1 MMRFLELAGE
11 EVQYQV
17 ERLDDWISGGR
28 KASRRKILVNGS
40 PKTGTTWMLYLLSS
54 LPGYRNVGNFNES
67 IHRYSQTLPGDVI
80 HGHEFY
86 SPELKEALESAGIR
100 VILMVRDP
108 RDQAISRLF
117 HVRRDASLKWHAP
130 LNEASDDEAIMM
142 CIEGRPGLR
151 GVAEANELTDSW
163 LCGEEDCALWVKY
176 EDLMSSPEASLLAVL
191 HYLDIYAK
199 EKFVRTIIS
208 RNRFE
213 RLTMGRR
220 LWLRGRSPGQEDR
233 SSHFRKG
240 IVGDW
245 RNYFK
250 EEHKQRFKEVAGPSL
265 IKLGYESDDSW

>member
-1 MMRFLELAGE
+1 MMRFLEITGE
-11 EVQYQV
+11 EVQYRV
-17 ERLDDWISGGR
+17 ERLDYWMSGGR
-28 KASRRKILVNGS
+28 KASHGKILVNGS

-54 LPGYRNVGNFNES
+54 LPGYRNVGNFKGD
-67 IHRYSQTLPGDVI
+67 ILRYSKANAGDVI

-86 SPELKEALESAGIR
+86 SAELKDVLESACIR

-108 RDQAISRLF
+108 RDQAVSRMF
-117 HVRRDASLKWHAP
+117 HARRDSSSKWHAQ
-130 LNEASDDEAIMM
+130 LNEASDDEALLI

-151 GVAEANELTDSW
+151 GVVEANELTDSW

-176 EDLMSSPEASLLAVL
+176 EDMMSSPEASFLGVL
-191 HYLDIYAK
+191 RYLDIRAK
-199 EKFVRTIIS
+199 EKFVRTIIA

-220 LWLRGRSPGQEDR
+220 LWLQGRNPGQEDR

-250 EEHKQRFKEVAGPSL
+250 EEHKQRFKELAGSSL
-265 IKLGYESDDSW
+265 IKLGYESDDLW